1 MPYLVLAYS
10 DNLMFFKL
18 FIGNHVDLKE
28 SQTLNI
34 IMHDQLF
41 LVNNA
46 THPKFPFPT
55 CLPLI
60 PMRRNLI
67 FTLAHLF
74 ISDVPDQ
81 LENRRHKKVQSI
93 WWFI

>member
-1 MPYLVLAYS
+1 MPYLVQAYS

-18 FIGNHVDLKE
+18 FIGNHVGLKE
-28 SQTLNI
+28 SQTLYI

-41 LVNNA
+41 LVNNT
-46 THPKFPFPT
+46 THPKFMFPT

-60 PMRRNLI
+60 TMRINLI
-67 FTLAHLF
+67 YALAHLF

-81 LENRRHKKVQSI
+81 FENR
-93 WWFI
+93 